1 MKKKLL
7 ILIVLI
13 MVVFPENSYGRIDQ
27 EVDFIDVK
35 IGKTYSSLERVK
47 ISSANGIAIYQK
59 NDKEDAL
66 MELPGDTMY
75 ISLSLGKF
83 DDIDVYDDSNTYVTT
98 LPANG
103 TVLFAGDIDDN
114 EHLMIANGKKYRGYI
129 AFIGDRNGLN
139 VINHLDIESYLYG
152 VVPKEIPA
160 MSGQEAL
167 KAQAVAAR
175 SYAYSTMTK
184 HAIEGFNVCDT
195 THCQVYG
202 GYESEHINTNKAV
215 DDTNALVAVYNGN
228 IASTV
233 FHSSSG
239 GHTESSENVWGG
251 KVPYLIGKND
261 PYSLNSINSNWKV
274 EMDVDLLSEKL
285 ISGGIDI
292 GGINSIDISDKT
304 ESGRIIQLVFNGSS
318 GDAEISGERFRS
330 LLGTTNIKSTLFSI
344 EAMSTEVET
353 TDNSILYVAS
363 SRRIQTLESEKG
375 SISIIYADGRIR
387 SSESDTISVIGDKG
401 LVSYKAPEVIDISR
415 GSVVISGRG
424 YGHGIGMSQYGAIEM
439 AKEGYDFE
447 EILQYYYTGI
457 EIIKY

>member
-1 MKKKLL
+1 MKKNLL

-13 MVVFPENSYGRIDQ
+13 MVFLPGKSYGRIDQ
-27 EVDFIDVK
+27 DLDFIDVK
-35 IGKTYSSLERVK
+35 IGKTYSALERVR
-47 ISSANGIAIYQK
+47 ISSANGISIYQK
-59 NDKEDAL
+59 NDKEDAM

-75 ISLSLGKF
+75 ISLSLGSY
-83 DDIDVYDDSNTYVTT
+83 DNLDIYDDSNTYVTT

-103 TVLFAGDIDDN
+103 TVLFGGETDD
-114 EHLMIANGKKYRGYI
+114 EEYLMTVNGKKYRGYTT
-129 AFIGDRNGLN
+129 FIGDRNGLS

-152 VVPKEIPA
+152 VVPKEIPP
-160 MSGQEAL
+160 MSGHEAL

-184 HAIEGFNVCDT
+184 HASEGFNVCDT

-202 GYESEHINTNKAV
+202 GYESEHINTNRAV
-215 DDTNALVAVYNGN
+215 DDTNKLVAVYNGN

-251 KVPYLIGKND
+251 RVPYLIGIND

-274 EMDVDLLSEKL
+274 EMDVDLLNEKL
-285 ISGGIDI
+285 LSGGIDI
-292 GGINSIDISDKT
+292 GVINSIDISDKT
-304 ESGRIIQLVFNGSS
+304 ESGRVVQLVFNGSR

-330 LLGTTNIKSTLFSI
+330 LLGTTSIKSTLFSI
-344 EAMSTEVET
+344 EGMTTEVET
-353 TDNSILYVAS
+353 TESSLLFVAS
-363 SRRIQTLESEKG
+363 SRRIQTLESERG
-375 SISIIYADGRIR
+375 SINIISGDGRIANNK
-387 SSESDTISVIGDKG
+387 SDTLNVIGDKG
-401 LVSYKAPEVIDISR
+401 LVSYKAPETIDIAR
-415 GSVVISGRG
+415 GSLVISGKG

-439 AKEGYDFE
+439 AKQGYDFE
-447 EILQYYYTGI
+447 EILHHYYTGV